1 MEDQD
6 IISLFWAR
14 SEEAVAQTARKYGNY
29 CRTIIRHILPC
40 PEDVEECLSDT
51 YLGAWRSMPP
61 QRPRTLPP
69 LLGRIARNAALDR
82 YAYCTAAKRRGGFGE
97 VLDELEGCL
106 GGDSTQEAV
115 DCALLGEAIGRY
127 LAGLAP
133 IQRQVFLRRYWYCDS
148 IGDISNRFSFTDSK
162 VKSMLHRTRM
172 GLKNYLIKEGF
183 SL

>member
-1 MEDQD
+1 MEDQE

-14 SEEAVAQTARKYGNY
+14 SEEAVTRTAQKYGGY
-29 CRTIIRHILPC
+29 CRAIIRRILPC

-61 QRPRTLPP
+61 QRPRVLPP

-82 YAYCTAAKRRGGFGE
+82 YAYCAAAKRRGSFAA
-97 VLDELEGCL
+97 VLEELGGCA

-127 LAGLAP
+127 LGRLEP
-133 IQRQVFLRRYWYCDS
+133 VRQVFLRRYWYCDS
-148 IGDISNRFSFTDSK
+148 IGDIAERFAFTPSK
-162 VKSMLHRTRM
+162 VKSMLHRTRA
-172 GLKNYLIKEGF
+172 GLKNHLIEEGF